1 MWRGDIRD
9 VLWWGR
15 IGIICATFG
24 AFRRDKDVGFL
35 ADMLKIL
42 YLCVMEKQEINEL
55 RACAMSKAQV
65 GMAYAPNLEPSSAVK
80 RLVQWIR
87 YNPDLSAALVAT
99 GYRKT
104 QKLFTARQV
113 ALIYELT

>member
-1 MWRGDIRD
+1 
-9 VLWWGR
+9 
-15 IGIICATFG
+15 
-24 AFRRDKDVGFL
+24 
-35 ADMLKIL
+35 
-42 YLCVMEKQEINEL
+42 MEKQEINEL
-55 RACAMSKAQV
+55 RACAMSKAQL

-113 ALIYELT
+113 ALIYEFLGEP

>member
-1 MWRGDIRD
+1 M
-9 VLWWGR
+9 
-15 IGIICATFG
+15 ICAIFG
-24 AFRRDKDVGFL
+24 AFRRDKGVGFL
-35 ADMLKIL
+35 ADMHSIP

-55 RACAMSKAQV
+55 RACAMSKAQL

-80 RLVQWIR
+80 RLVQWIQ
-87 YNPDLSAALVAT
+87 YNPDLTAALNAT

-113 ALIYELT
+113 ELIYTYLGAP